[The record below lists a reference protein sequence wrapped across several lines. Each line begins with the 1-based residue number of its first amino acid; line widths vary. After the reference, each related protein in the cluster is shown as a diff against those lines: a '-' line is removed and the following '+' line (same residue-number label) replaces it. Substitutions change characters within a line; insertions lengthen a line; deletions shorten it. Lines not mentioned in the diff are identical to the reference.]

1 MALSNIPKKNLNWI
15 LKDLL
20 KGQESAHRLNAL
32 IKGSVEARNLMG
44 EILNGFSTAI
54 TALQNDEALKETG
67 LTESADL
74 RSEISNKK
82 RKSFDG
88 SDQRSGSR
96 RSIRQGPTRVIHAN
110 TIEDGQAWRKYGQK
124 GILNSKNPRSYFR
137 CTHKFDQGCKA
148 QKQSQ
153 KSEEDPTIFIITY
166 IGNHTCNNVSP
177 LPQIIENF
185 SPDNSSCLISFESNT
200 ATSNNNNKLGQDN
213 IVTPSVQTP
222 KLDGEDDVLSN
233 LTMADLS
240 LTAGG
245 DSDPITQI
253 SEQAEDRDVT
263 SGLNCPIG
271 DLDMHLMGTEF
282 DLGDL
287 ESFCHLI

>member
-1 MALSNIPKKNLNWI
+1 MALPIPKKNLNWI
-15 LKDLL
+15 KDLL

-88 SDQRSGSR
+88 SDQKSGSR
-96 RSIRQGPTRVIHAN
+96 RSIRKASTRVIKAN
-110 TIEDGQAWRKYGQK
+110 TVEDGQAWRKYGQK
-124 GILNSKNPRSYFR
+124 EILKSKNPRSYFR
-137 CTHKFDQGCKA
+137 CTHKLDQGCQA

-153 KSEEDPTIFIITY
+153 KSEEDPTVFIITY
-166 IGNHTCNNVSP
+166 IGNHTCNNASP

-185 SPDNSSCLISFESNT
+185 SHDNSSCLISFESNT
-200 ATSNNNNKLGQDN
+200 ATSNNNNNFGQDN
-213 IVTPSVQTP
+213 IVTPSVQP
-222 KLDGEDDVLSN
+222 LKKDGEDEVLSN
-233 LTMADLS
+233 LTVAD
-240 LTAGG
+240 LTAGSN
-245 DSDPITQI
+245 SDPITQI
-253 SEQAEDRDVT
+253 SEHAEDRGDVT
-263 SGLNCPIG
+263 SGLTCSID
-271 DLDMHLMGTEF
+271 DLHMHLMGPEF
-282 DLGDL
+282 ELSDLA
-287 ESFCHLI
+287 SFCDLILG